1 MALIDRIADDTKS
14 ALRAGERSRVQLL
27 RTLTSAITYEAKDK
41 QQDPDD
47 ELVRT
52 VLTRESRRREEAI
65 EMLASGGRE
74 DKVADERA
82 ELAVIAEYL
91 PPVVD
96 ADAIDA
102 AAREVIA
109 ETGATGPSD
118 MGRVMGPLMER
129 LRAAGT
135 VDGKAVSAAVR
146 ELLS

>member
-1 MALIDRIADDTKS
+1 MALLDLISDDMKS
-14 ALRAGERSRVQLL
+14 ALRAGDRARAQLL
-27 RTLTSAITYEAKDK
+27 RTLTSAITYEAKDN
-41 QQDPDD
+41 QRNPDD

-52 VLTRESRRREEAI
+52 VLTRETRRREEAI

-82 ELAVIAEYL
+82 EQVVIAEYL
-91 PPVVD
+91 PPAV
-96 ADAIDA
+96 DA
-102 AAREVIA
+102 AAIEAATREVIA
-109 ETGATGPSD
+109 ETGATGPGD

>member
-1 MALIDRIADDTKS
+1 MALFDRITDDTKS
-14 ALRAGERSRVQLL
+14 ALRAGDRSRVRLL

-41 QQDPDD
+41 QQDAYD

-52 VLTRESRRREEAI
+52 VLAREARRREEAV
-65 EMLASGGRE
+65 EMLAAGGRE

-91 PPVVD
+91 PPAVD
-96 ADAIDA
+96 EAAIKA

-135 VDGKAVSAAVR
+135 VDGKTVSAAVR